1 MIAQLLLVI
10 FLLSI
15 DTYINA
21 IENPGIEGFLLARC
35 LTGLGPNGTGDG
47 ANGALGGWYLNDTMI
62 PNSGE
67 TVECTSPSV
76 GVIQTR
82 PGGRTAGVINIRQ
95 CGAFS
100 TTKEGIYTCTM
111 MNSSMMDQSVRLGVY
126 FNGRS

>member
-10 FLLSI
+10 ILLSI
-15 DTYINA
+15 HTCINA

-95 CGAFS
+95 CGTFS

-111 MNSSMMDQSVRLGVY
+111 MNSSMMDQSIRFGVY